1 MVSGI
6 LVTLAVFASLGLIAW
21 LIVRAIKHRAFSAHT
36 IAYALAILAGV
47 FSYAYFLSMELPQ
60 LAKILISIL
69 LGAALIF
76 LAAWLQLRRARK
88 SQR

>member
-6 LVTLAVFASLGLIAW
+6 LVTLAILASLALIVW
-21 LIVRAIKHRAFSAHT
+21 LIVRAIKHRAFKAHT

-47 FSYAYFLSMELPQ
+47 FSYSFFLSMDLPQ
-60 LAKILISIL
+60 LVKILVSIL

-76 LAAWLQLRRARK
+76 LAAYLQLRRRTRK
-88 SQR
+88 S